1 MTLKVS
7 NLSVRYNNVVAV
19 SDLSFSI
26 PAGEV
31 VALVGANG
39 AGKSST
45 LNALTGLVERQ
56 GSIVYDGR
64 EMAGLATDEIVRTGI
79 VQVAQGRQLFP
90 KMSIQENLELGGFL
104 LRRDLIKTRVDEMMQ
119 RFPILRERRDQMA
132 GTLSGGEQQILAIAR
147 ALVSGPR
154 LLLLDEPCL
163 GLSPIMIKRIAQVVR
178 ELNAQGLSILLAE
191 QNTAFA
197 FGLASNALVIESGR
211 LFMSGSPGELRGNED
226 VRRSYLGI

>member
-1 MTLKVS
+1 MTLKVT
-7 NLSVRYNNVVAV
+7 NLSVRYNNVIAVA
-19 SDLSFSI
+19 DLSFEV

-39 AGKSST
+39 AGESST
-45 LNALTGLVERQ
+45 LNALTGLVTRQ

-64 EMAGLATDEIVRTGI
+64 EMSGLATDEIVRTGI

-104 LRRDLIKTRVDEMMQ
+104 LGRELIKTRVGEMME
-119 RFPILRERRDQMA
+119 RFPILRERRGQMA

-178 ELNAQGLSILLAE
+178 ELNGQGLSNPSRRAE
-191 QNTAFA
+191 HGFRFQ
-197 FGLASNALVIESGR
+197 
-211 LFMSGSPGELRGNED
+211 PGVARAGDRERAAVH
-226 VRRSYLGI
+226 VRQSE

>member
-1 MTLKVS
+1 MTLKVT
-7 NLSVRYNNVVAV
+7 NLSVRYNNVIAVA
-19 SDLSFSI
+19 DLSFEV

-45 LNALTGLVERQ
+45 LNALTGLVTRQ

-64 EMAGLATDEIVRTGI
+64 EMSGLATDEIVRTGI

-104 LRRDLIKTRVDEMMQ
+104 LGRELIKTRVGEMME
-119 RFPILRERRDQMA
+119 RFPILRERRGQMA

-178 ELNAQGLSILLAE
+178 ELNGQGLSILLAE

-197 FGLASNALVIESGR
+197 FSLASRALVIENGR
-211 LFMSGSPGELRGNED
+211 LFMSGSPSELRGNEE
-226 VRRSYLGI
+226 VRRSYLGV

>member
-1 MTLKVS
+1 MTLKVT
-7 NLSVRYNNVVAV
+7 NLSVRYNNVIAVA
-19 SDLSFSI
+19 DLSFEV

-31 VALVGANG
+31 IALVGANG

-45 LNALTGLVERQ
+45 LNALTGLVARQ

-64 EMAGLATDEIVRTGI
+64 EMSGLATDEIVRTGI

-104 LRRDLIKTRVDEMMQ
+104 LGRELIKTRVAEMME

-178 ELNAQGLSILLAE
+178 ELNGQGLSILLAE

-197 FGLASNALVIESGR
+197 FSLASSALVIESGR
-211 LFMSGSPGELRGNED
+211 LFMSGSPSELRGNEE
-226 VRRSYLGI
+226 VRRSYLGV